1 MTASFSREREG
12 QDDRKY
18 GSPQQTRKCNHP
30 STARDRLAGPN
41 AVALDA
47 RPHRSLQLLADNPW
61 TERPKRQP
69 ANGNWTVTV
78 PSHARRVDDQESD
91 DQNQRRYADLDAT
104 ITLVYNDFL
113 AEIGITQR
121 SA

>member
-1 MTASFSREREG
+1 MIV
-12 QDDRKY
+12 KC
-18 GSPQQTRKCNHP
+18 GSSQQTGNVVVQVQHV
-30 STARDRLAGPN
+30 TALPAPN
-41 AVALDA
+41 IDALDA
-47 RPHRSLQLLADNPW
+47 STQLTALLADNPW
-61 TERPKRQP
+61 TKRSKRQP

-78 PSHARRVDDQESD
+78 LPMREGPD

-104 ITLVYNDFL
+104 ITLVCKDFL